1 MVTDTKPLMTDIEA
15 LVYNWLERRKIEFE
29 FQSWL
34 SGGFY
39 ELGGMVVDFRLP
51 YRGLAF
57 RCMGEYWHRGV
68 EVEGRDLIQREQL
81 AALGYTTVNL
91 WGEDIK
97 NKLNETM
104 TKALLGQ
111 EMLR

>member
-1 MVTDTKPLMTDIEA
+1 
-15 LVYNWLERRKIEFE
+15 
-29 FQSWL
+29 
-34 SGGFY
+34 
-39 ELGGMVVDFRLP
+39 
-51 YRGLAF
+51 
-57 RCMGEYWHRGV
+57 MGEYWHRGV

-104 TKALLGQ
+104 RLALLGQ